1 MSRQRLPLNPAGER
15 LEALLHQRIVFLDG
29 AMGTMIQ
36 QLKLQEADYRGARF
50 ADHASQLKGNND
62 LLVIT
67 KPAVIRDIHRAY
79 LDAGADILETNTF
92 NGTSIALADYEMGH
106 LVRELNT
113 AAVKVARE
121 AADAFKA
128 ANPGKDAFVAGAIG
142 PTNKTLS
149 MSRDVN
155 DPAKRD
161 VTFVQVRDAYREQVE
176 ALIDAGADLLLC
188 ETVFDTLVLKAA
200 LFAIDE
206 AFAARGF
213 RLPLM
218 ISGTITDASGR
229 TLTGQTTEAFWNS
242 VRHAQ
247 PISVGMN
254 CALGGEQMRP
264 HIAELA
270 KKADTFVS
278 CYPNAGLPNPLSPT
292 GFPEGPEDTAAILET
307 FARDGLVNI
316 LGGCCG
322 TTPGHIAAI
331 RRRTEQYP
339 PRRPVA
345 ATAALQLAGLEALN
359 IVGGPGTF
367 VNVGE
372 RTNVAG
378 SKIFKGHIEKGD
390 YRSALRVAKQQ
401 IEAGATVIDINFDA
415 GLLDGAA
422 AMTKFLN
429 LAATEP
435 DITKVPFMIDSSN
448 FDIIEA
454 GLRCVQGKAIVNS
467 ISLKEGPAEFVRRAR
482 LCRRYGAA
490 MIVMAFDEVGQAA
503 SLADKIRICERA
515 YGILTQEA
523 GVDPQD
529 IIFDANILTVG
540 TGMKE
545 HNRYALDFIE
555 AVTEIKRRCPG
566 ARTSGGLSN
575 VSFAFAGNNP
585 VREAIH
591 AVFLYHAV
599 KAGLDMAIVNAGMLE
614 VYSEIDPELR
624 ELVEDLVLC
633 RRDDATDRLMEAAP
647 RFAATKTEAADVSK
661 KHEWRALGV
670 EKRLEHALVKGIDD
684 HAVADTEEARLKL
697 GRPLLV
703 IEGPL
708 MDGMRVV
715 GQLFGEGKMFL
726 PQVVRSARVM
736 KTAVAHLEPFMAA
749 EKVGGSTQGSFLIA
763 TVKGDVHDIGKNIV
777 GVVLA
782 CNNYAV
788 TDLGVMTPT
797 EKIVAE
803 AQRLKPDFIGLSGL
817 ITPSLDEM
825 ITVAQELKRADI
837 RTPLLIGGA
846 TTSKEHTAIKLAQH
860 YDGPMVHVGD
870 ASLVT
875 AVCSDLLNP
884 AKRDGFI
891 GDLRTEQAEL
901 REAYEKQQPAVVIP
915 LAEARKRPLA
925 TTAPVQPG
933 PRRPGVSLF
942 ERIDPAAVAEII
954 DWTPFFITW
963 SLKGAFPQI
972 LKSPKY
978 GEEARKLFD
987 AARVELDDLIRGH
1000 RVHLRGV
1007 AGLWSARRVGDD
1019 VEIYG
1024 DEAQAKQ
1031 VGRFHF
1037 LRDQRQRPRV
1047 DTCRSLADL
1056 VSAGPG
1062 DHLGGFAVTAGQEI
1076 DDYATSFKERDPLR
1090 HILIQALADRLAE
1103 GCAEWLHRE
1112 VRTTLWGYA
1121 PNEALNVEEL
1131 VDEKYAGRRPAAGYP
1146 ACPEHTEKAEL
1157 WRLLDADRLGCTLTE
1172 SFAMNPAASV
1182 SGLYFGNPQS
1192 IYFDVDN
1199 VGRDQVEDY
1208 AARKGWTVAQAEK
1221 WLRPVLGYKT

>member
-15 LEALLHQRIVFLDG
+15 LEALLRQRIVYLDG

-36 QLKLQEADYRGARF
+36 QLKLQEEDYRGDRF
-50 ADHASQLKGNND
+50 KDHPGQLKGNND

-67 KPAVIRDIHRAY
+67 KPSVVRDIHRAY

-92 NGTSIALADYEMGH
+92 NGTSIAMEDYAMTH

-113 AAVKVARE
+113 EAVKVARE
-121 AADAFKA
+121 AVDAFKA

-155 DPAKRD
+155 DSSKRD
-161 VTFVQVRDAYREQVE
+161 VTFIQVRDAYREQVD
-176 ALIDAGADLLLC
+176 ALIDAGADLILC

-200 LFAIDE
+200 VFAIDE
-206 AFAARGF
+206 AFEARGF

-218 ISGTITDASGR
+218 ISGTITDQSGR

-247 PISVGMN
+247 PISIGMN

-270 KKADTFVS
+270 KKADIYVS

-331 RRRTEQYP
+331 RRRTEKYP
-339 PRRPVA
+339 TRVPGEVRP
-345 ATAALQLAGLEALN
+345 ALKLSGLEALN
-359 IVGGPGTF
+359 IIGGPGTF

-378 SKIFKGHIEKGD
+378 SKIFKGHVEKND
-390 YRSALRVAKQQ
+390 YRAALGVAKQQ

-415 GLLDGAA
+415 GLLDGVA
-422 AMTKFLN
+422 AMTKYLN
-429 LAATEP
+429 MAATEP

-448 FDIIEA
+448 FDIVEA

-467 ISLKEGPAEFVRRAR
+467 ISLKEGHAEFVRRAR

-490 MIVMAFDEVGQAA
+490 MIVMAFDEKGQAA
-503 SLADKIRICERA
+503 TFQDKVRICVRA
-515 YGILTQEA
+515 YGILTEEA

-540 TGMKE
+540 TGMAE

-555 AVTEIKRRCPG
+555 AVTEIKRLCPG

-575 VSFAFAGNNP
+575 VSFSFQGNNK

-591 AVFLYHAV
+591 SVFLYHAI

-614 VYSEIDPELR
+614 VYTEIDPELR

-633 RRDDATDRLMEAAP
+633 RRPDATERL
-647 RFAATKTEAADVSK
+647 TEAAARFAGAKTEVDNSK
-661 KHEWRALGV
+661 KNEWRKLDVDA
-670 EKRLEHALVKGIDD
+670 RLSHALVKGIDD
-684 HAVADTEEARLKL
+684 HVVADTEEARVKL

-708 MDGMRVV
+708 MEGMRVV
-715 GQLFGEGKMFL
+715 GKLFGEGKMFL
-726 PQVVRSARVM
+726 PQVVKSAKVM

-749 EKVGGSTQGSFLIA
+749 EKVGGSSQGSFLIA
-763 TVKGDVHDIGKNIV
+763 TVRGDVHDIGKNIV

-788 TDLGVMTPT
+788 TDLGVMTQT
-797 EKIVAE
+797 ERIVSE
-803 AQRLKPDFIGLSGL
+803 ALRLKPDFIGLSGL

-825 ITVAQELKRADI
+825 VNVARELKRAGI
-837 RTPLLIGGA
+837 STPLLIGGA
-846 TTSKEHTAIKLAQH
+846 TTSKEHTAIKLAEH

-875 AVCSDLLNP
+875 TVCSDLLNA
-884 AKRDGFI
+884 AKREGFVS
-891 GDLRTEQAEL
+891 DLRTEQAEM
-901 REAYEKQQPAVVIP
+901 REAYEKQQPAEVIP
-915 LAEARKRPLA
+915 LAEARKRPLI
-925 TTAPVQPG
+925 TTAPVQPA
-933 PRRPGVSLF
+933 PRKPGVTLF

-954 DWTPFFITW
+954 DWTPFFVTW
-963 SLKGAFPQI
+963 SLKGSFPQI
-972 LKSPKY
+972 FKSGKY
-978 GEEARKLFD
+978 GSEARKTFD
-987 AARVELDDLIRGH
+987 AGRAELDNIIRSN

-1007 AGLWSARRVGDD
+1007 AGLWAARRVGDD
-1019 VEIYG
+1019 VEVFG
-1024 DEAQAKQ
+1024 DEAQTKKI
-1031 VGRFHF
+1031 GRFHF
-1037 LRDQRQRPRV
+1037 LRDQRQRPKV
-1047 DTCRSLADL
+1047 ATCRSLADL
-1056 VSAGPG
+1056 VSAEKG
-1062 DHLGGFAVTAGQEI
+1062 DHIGAFAVTAGQEVE
-1076 DDYATSFKERDPLR
+1076 DYAASFKQTDPFR
-1090 HILIQALADRLAE
+1090 QIMIQALADRLAE

-1112 VRTTLWGYA
+1112 VRKELWGYA
-1121 PNEALNVEEL
+1121 PDEALTVEEL

-1146 ACPEHTEKAEL
+1146 ACPEHTEKEEL
-1157 WRLLDADRLGCTLTE
+1157 WRLLNANRLGCTLTE
-1172 SFAMNPAASV
+1172 TFAMNPAASV

-1208 AARKGWTVAQAEK
+1208 AARKGWTIEQTER

>member
-15 LEALLHQRIVFLDG
+15 LEALLRQRIVYLDG

-36 QLKLQEADYRGARF
+36 QLKLQEADYRGDRF
-50 ADHASQLKGNND
+50 KDHPGQLKGNND

-67 KPAVIRDIHRAY
+67 KPSVVRDIHRAY

-92 NGTSIALADYEMGH
+92 NGTSIAMEDYAMTH

-121 AADAFKA
+121 AVDAFKA

-155 DPAKRD
+155 DSSKRD
-161 VTFVQVRDAYREQVE
+161 VTFAQVRDAYREQVD
-176 ALIDAGADLLLC
+176 ALIDAGADLILC

-200 LFAIDE
+200 VFAIDE
-206 AFAARGF
+206 AFEARGF

-218 ISGTITDASGR
+218 ISGTITDQSGR

-247 PISVGMN
+247 PISIGMN

-270 KKADTFVS
+270 KKADIYVS

-331 RRRTEQYP
+331 RRRTEKYP
-339 PRRPVA
+339 ARVPGEVRP
-345 ATAALQLAGLEALN
+345 ALKLAGLEALN
-359 IVGGPGTF
+359 IIGGPGTF

-378 SKIFKGHIEKGD
+378 SKIFKGHIEKND
-390 YRSALRVAKQQ
+390 YRAALGVAKQQ

-415 GLLDGAA
+415 GLLDGVA
-422 AMTKFLN
+422 AMTKYLN
-429 LAATEP
+429 MAATEP

-448 FDIIEA
+448 FDIVEA

-467 ISLKEGPAEFVRRAR
+467 ISLKEGHAEFVRRAR

-490 MIVMAFDEVGQAA
+490 MIVMAFDEKGQAA
-503 SLADKIRICERA
+503 TLADKVRICVRA
-515 YGILTQEA
+515 YGILTEEA

-540 TGMKE
+540 TGMAE

-555 AVTEIKRRCPG
+555 AVTEIKRLCPG

-575 VSFAFAGNNP
+575 VSFSFQGNNK

-591 AVFLYHAV
+591 SVFLYHAI

-614 VYSEIDPELR
+614 VYTEIDPELR

-633 RRDDATDRLMEAAP
+633 RRPDATERL
-647 RFAATKTEAADVSK
+647 TEAAARFAGAKTEVDNSK
-661 KHEWRALGV
+661 KNEWRKLDVDA
-670 EKRLEHALVKGIDD
+670 RLSHALVKGIDD
-684 HAVADTEEARLKL
+684 HVVVDTEEARVKL

-708 MDGMRVV
+708 MEGMRVV
-715 GQLFGEGKMFL
+715 GKLFGEGKMFL
-726 PQVVRSARVM
+726 PQVVKSAKVM

-749 EKVGGSTQGSFLIA
+749 EKVGGSTQGAFLIA
-763 TVKGDVHDIGKNIV
+763 TVRGDVHDIGKNIV

-797 EKIVAE
+797 ERIVSE
-803 AQRLKPDFIGLSGL
+803 ALRLKPDFIGLSGL

-825 ITVAQELKRADI
+825 VNVARELKRAGI
-837 RTPLLIGGA
+837 STPLLIGGA
-846 TTSKEHTAIKLAQH
+846 TTSKEHTAIKLAEH

-875 AVCSDLLNP
+875 TVCSDLLNA
-884 AKRDGFI
+884 AKREGFVS
-891 GDLRTEQAEL
+891 DLRTEQAEM
-901 REAYEKQQPAVVIP
+901 RDAYEKQQPAEVIP
-915 LAEARKRPLA
+915 LAEARKRPLI
-925 TTAPVQPG
+925 TTAPVQPA
-933 PRRPGVSLF
+933 PRKPGVTLF

-954 DWTPFFITW
+954 DWTPFFVTW

-972 LKSPKY
+972 LKSGKY
-978 GEEARKLFD
+978 GSEARKTFD
-987 AARVELDDLIRGH
+987 AGRAELDDIIRGN

-1007 AGLWSARRVGDD
+1007 AGLWAARRVGDD
-1019 VEIYG
+1019 VEVFG
-1024 DEAQAKQ
+1024 DEAQTKQ
-1031 VGRFHF
+1031 IGRFHF
-1037 LRDQRQRPRV
+1037 LRDQRQRPKV
-1047 DTCRSLADL
+1047 ATCRSLADL
-1056 VSAGPG
+1056 VSTGKG
-1062 DHLGGFAVTAGQEI
+1062 DHIGAFAVTAGQEVE
-1076 DDYATSFKERDPLR
+1076 DYAASFKQKDPYR
-1090 HILIQALADRLAE
+1090 QIMIQALADRLAE

-1112 VRTTLWGYA
+1112 VRKELWGYA
-1121 PNEALNVEEL
+1121 PDEALTVEEL

-1146 ACPEHTEKAEL
+1146 ACPEHTEKEEL
-1157 WRLLDADRLGCTLTE
+1157 WRLLNANRLGCTLTE
-1172 SFAMNPAASV
+1172 TFAMNPAASV

-1208 AARKGWTVAQAEK
+1208 AARKGWTIEQAER

>member
-15 LEALLHQRIVFLDG
+15 LEALLRQRIVYLDG

-36 QLKLQEADYRGARF
+36 QCKLQEQDYRGTRF
-50 ADHASQLKGNND
+50 ADHPGELKGNND

-67 KPAVIRDIHRAY
+67 KPEVVRNIHRAY

-92 NGTSIALADYEMGH
+92 NGTSIAMEDYKMGH

-121 AADAFKA
+121 AVDAFKA

-155 DPAKRD
+155 DSAKRD
-161 VTFVQVRDAYREQVE
+161 VTYTQVRDAYREQVD
-176 ALIDAGADLLLC
+176 ALIDAGADLILC

-206 AFAARGF
+206 AFEARGF

-247 PISVGMN
+247 PMSIGMN

-270 KKADTFVS
+270 KKADIFVS

-316 LGGCCG
+316 VGGCCG

-331 RRRTEQYP
+331 RRRTEKYP
-339 PRRPVA
+339 PRSAV
-345 ATAALQLAGLEALN
+345 ATAPALQLSGLEPLN

-378 SKIFKGHIEKGD
+378 SKIFKKMIESGD

-401 IEAGATVIDINFDA
+401 IEAGASIIDINFDA

-429 LAATEP
+429 MAATEP
-435 DITKVPFMIDSSN
+435 DIARVPFMIDSSN

-467 ISLKEGPAEFVRRAR
+467 ISLKEGEAEFIRRAR

-490 MIVMAFDEVGQAA
+490 MIIMAFDEKGQAA
-503 SLADKIRICERA
+503 TLIDKVRICVRA
-515 YGILTQEA
+515 FGILTQQA

-555 AVTEIKRRCPG
+555 AVTEIKRLCPG

-591 AVFLYHAV
+591 SVFLYHAI

-614 VYSEIDPELR
+614 VYTEINPELR
-624 ELVEDLVLC
+624 DLVEDLVLC
-633 RRDDATDRLMEAAP
+633 RREDATDRLMEAAP
-647 RFAATKTEAADVSK
+647 RFAGTKTEVDTSK
-661 KHEWRALGV
+661 KNEWRSLPVAG
-670 EKRLEHALVKGIDD
+670 RLAHALVRGIDD
-684 HAVADTEEARLKL
+684 FVVADTEEARVAL

-726 PQVVRSARVM
+726 PQVVKSAKVM

-749 EKVGGSTQGSFLIA
+749 EKVGGSTQGNFLIA
-763 TVKGDVHDIGKNIV
+763 TVRGDVHDIGKNIV
-777 GVVLA
+777 GVVLS

-797 EKIVAE
+797 QKIVSE

-817 ITPSLDEM
+817 ITPSLEEM
-825 ITVAQELKRADI
+825 VTVAKELKRVGI
-837 RTPLLIGGA
+837 NTPLLIGGA
-846 TTSKEHTAIKLAQH
+846 TTSKEHTAIKIAEH

-875 AVCSDLLNP
+875 TVCSDLLNP
-884 AKRDGFI
+884 AKRDSFI
-891 GDLRTEQAEL
+891 AEL
-901 REAYEKQQPAVVIP
+901 RTSQAEMRVAYDKQQPAVVIP
-915 LAEARKRPLA
+915 LAEARTRPLVTA
-925 TTAPVQPG
+925 APVQPA
-933 PRRPGVSLF
+933 PRQPGVTVF
-942 ERIDPAAVAEII
+942 DNIDPAAVAELI
-954 DWTPFFITW
+954 DWTPFFVTW

-972 LKSPKY
+972 FKSAKY
-978 GEEARKLFD
+978 GHEARKLFD
-987 AARVELDDLIRGH
+987 AARVELDGLIREK
-1000 RVHLRGV
+1000 RFRLRGV
-1007 AGLWSARRVGDD
+1007 AGVWAARRVGDD
-1019 VEIYG
+1019 VEVFG
-1024 DEAQAKQ
+1024 DAAQTKKL
-1031 VGRFHF
+1031 GRFHF
-1037 LRDQRQRPRV
+1037 LRDQRQRPKV

-1056 VSAGPG
+1056 VSGDQG
-1062 DHLGGFAVTAGQEI
+1062 DHLGAFAVTAGQEI
-1076 DDYATSFKERDPLR
+1076 EDYAASFKHTDPFR
-1090 HILIQALADRLAE
+1090 QILIQALADRLAE

-1112 VRTTLWGYA
+1112 VRMKLWGYA
-1121 PNEALNVEEL
+1121 PSEALTVEEL

-1146 ACPEHTEKAEL
+1146 ACPEHTEKAEI

-1182 SGLYFGNPQS
+1182 SGLYFGNPKS
-1192 IYFDVDN
+1192 IYFDVDHL
-1199 VGRDQVEDY
+1199 GRDQVEDY
-1208 AARKGWTVAQAEK
+1208 AKRKGWSIEQAEK

>member
-1 MSRQRLPLNPAGER
+1 MLR
-15 LEALLHQRIVFLDG
+15 QRIVYLDG

-36 QLKLQEADYRGARF
+36 QLKLQEADYRGTRF
-50 ADHASQLKGNND
+50 AAHACSLKGNND
-62 LLVIT
+62 LLVLT
-67 KPAVIRDIHRAY
+67 KPTAVRDIHRAY

-92 NGTSIALADYEMGH
+92 NGTSIAMEDYQMAD
-106 LVRELNT
+106 LVLELNT

-121 AADAFKA
+121 AVDAFKA
-128 ANPGKDAFVAGAIG
+128 AHPGKDAFVAGAIG

-155 DPAKRD
+155 DSAKRD
-161 VTFVQVRDAYREQVE
+161 VTFAQVRDSYREQVD

-206 AFAARGF
+206 AFEARGF
-213 RLPLM
+213 RLPVM

-229 TLTGQTTEAFWNS
+229 TLTGQTTESFLNS

-247 PISVGMN
+247 PISIGMN

-270 KKADTFVS
+270 KKAEVFVS

-331 RRRTEQYP
+331 RRRTEKYP
-339 PRRPVA
+339 PRALPVIA
-345 ATAALQLAGLEALN
+345 PALKLAGLESFN
-359 IVGGPGTF
+359 VVGGPGTF

-378 SKIFKGHIEKGD
+378 SKIFKGHIEKDD
-390 YRSALRVAKQQ
+390 YRAALKVAKQQ
-401 IEAGATVIDINFDA
+401 IEAGAAVIDINFDA
-415 GLLDGAA
+415 GMLDGVA

-429 LAATEP
+429 MAATEP
-435 DITKVPFMIDSSN
+435 DITRVPFMIDSSKWE
-448 FDIIEA
+448 IIEA

-467 ISLKEGPAEFVRRAR
+467 ISLKDGEALFIQRAR

-503 SLADKIRICERA
+503 SLADKIRICER
-515 YGILTQEA
+515 GFKILTEQV

-591 AVFLYHAV
+591 SVFLYHAI

-614 VYSEIDPELR
+614 VYTEIDPELR
-624 ELVEDLVLC
+624 DLVEDLVLC
-633 RRDDATDRLMEAAP
+633 RREDATERLMEAAP
-647 RFAATKTEAADVSK
+647 RFATNKVENTDASK
-661 KHEWRALGV
+661 KNEWRKLSIEG
-670 EKRLEHALVKGIDD
+670 RLSHALVKGIDD
-684 HAVADTEEARLKL
+684 HVVADTEEARLQL

-715 GQLFGEGKMFL
+715 GKLFGEGKMFL
-726 PQVVRSARVM
+726 PQVVKSAKVM

-749 EKVGGSTQGSFLIA
+749 EKVGGSAQGNFLIA

-797 EKIVAE
+797 EKIVNE
-803 AQRLKPDFIGLSGL
+803 ALRLKPDFIGLSGL

-825 ITVAQELKRADI
+825 VTVAQELKRAGI
-837 RTPLLIGGA
+837 TTPLLIGGA
-846 TTSKEHTAIKLAQH
+846 TTSKEHTAIKLAEH
-860 YDGPMVHVGD
+860 YDGPMIHVGD

-875 AVCSDLLNP
+875 TVCSDLLNQT
-884 AKRDGFI
+884 KRVGFVA
-891 GDLRTEQAEL
+891 DLKAEQLELRT
-901 REAYEKQQPAVVIP
+901 AYELQQPAVVIP
-915 LAEARKRPLA
+915 LAEARKRPLI
-925 TTAPVQPG
+925 TTAPVQPA
-933 PRRPGVSLF
+933 PRQPGVTLF
-942 ERIDPAAVAEII
+942 ERIDPAAIAEII

-963 SLKGAFPQI
+963 SLKGAFPNI
-972 LKSPKY
+972 FKSAKY
-978 GEEARKLFD
+978 GSEARKLFD
-987 AARVELDDLIRGH
+987 DARVELDALIQGDRC
-1000 RVHLRGV
+1000 HLRGV
-1007 AGLWSARRVGDD
+1007 VGLWSARRVGDD
-1019 VEIYG
+1019 VEVFA
-1024 DEAQAKQ
+1024 DEAQAQKL
-1031 VGRFHF
+1031 GRFHF

-1056 VSAGPG
+1056 VSADKG
-1062 DHLGGFAVTAGQEI
+1062 DHLGAFAVTAGQEI
-1076 DDYATSFKERDPLR
+1076 EDYAASFKQTDPFR
-1090 HILIQALADRLAE
+1090 QILIQALADRLAE

-1121 PNEALNVEEL
+1121 PGEALSVEQL
-1131 VDEKYAGRRPAAGYP
+1131 VDETYAGRRPAAGYP
-1146 ACPEHTEKAEL
+1146 ACPEHSEKAEM
-1157 WRLLDADRLGCTLTE
+1157 WRLLNADRLGCTLTE
-1172 SFAMNPAASV
+1172 SYAMNPAASV

-1192 IYFDVDN
+1192 IYFDVDHL
-1199 VGRDQVEDY
+1199 GRDQVEDY

>member
-15 LEALLHQRIVFLDG
+15 LEALLRQRIVYLDG

-36 QLKLQEADYRGARF
+36 QLRLQEADYRGERF
-50 ADHASQLKGNND
+50 KDHPGQLKGNND

-67 KPAVIRDIHRAY
+67 KPSVVRDIHRAY

-106 LVRELNT
+106 LVRELNIE
-113 AAVKVARE
+113 AVKVARE
-121 AADAFKA
+121 AVDAFKA

-155 DPAKRD
+155 DSAKRD
-161 VTFVQVRDAYREQVE
+161 VTFVQVRDAYREQVD
-176 ALIDAGADLLLC
+176 ALLDAGADLLLC

-206 AFAARGF
+206 AFEARGF

-218 ISGTITDASGR
+218 ISGTITDQSGR
-229 TLTGQTTEAFWNS
+229 TLTGQTTQAFWNS

-247 PISVGMN
+247 PLSIGMN

-270 KKADTFVS
+270 KKADIYVS

-339 PRRPVA
+339 PRVPGAVPP
-345 ATAALQLAGLEALN
+345 ALKLSGLEALD

-378 SKIFKGHIEKGD
+378 SKIFKGHVEKGD
-390 YRSALRVAKQQ
+390 YRAALGVAKQQ

-415 GLLDGAA
+415 GLLDGVA
-422 AMTKFLN
+422 AMTRFLN
-429 LAATEP
+429 MAATEP
-435 DITKVPFMIDSSN
+435 DIARVPFMIDSSN

-467 ISLKEGPAEFVRRAR
+467 ISLKEGPEEFVRRAR

-490 MIVMAFDEVGQAA
+490 MIVMAFDEKGQAA
-503 SLADKIRICERA
+503 TYEDKVRICVRG

-529 IIFDANILTVG
+529 IIFDPNILTVG

-545 HNRYALDFIE
+545 HDRYALDYIE
-555 AVTEIKRRCPG
+555 AVAEIKRRCPG

-575 VSFAFAGNNP
+575 VSFAFAGNNK

-591 AVFLYHAV
+591 SVFLYHAI

-614 VYSEIDPELR
+614 VYTEIDPELR

-633 RRDDATDRLMEAAP
+633 RREDATERLTEAAP
-647 RFAATKTEAADVSK
+647 RFAGAKTEVDNSK
-661 KHEWRALGV
+661 KNEWRNLDVDA
-670 EKRLEHALVKGIDD
+670 RLSHALVKGLDE
-684 HAVADTEEARLKL
+684 HVVADTEEARVKL

-726 PQVVRSARVM
+726 PQVVKSAKVM

-763 TVKGDVHDIGKNIV
+763 TVRGDVHDIGKNIV

-797 EKIVAE
+797 EKIVSE
-803 AQRLKPDFIGLSGL
+803 ALRLKPDFIGLSGL

-825 ITVAQELKRADI
+825 VNVARELRRAGI
-837 RTPLLIGGA
+837 STPLLIGGA
-846 TTSKEHTAIKLAQH
+846 TTSREHTAIKLAEH

-875 AVCSDLLNP
+875 TVCSDLLNP
-884 AKRDGFI
+884 AKREGFVA
-891 GDLRTEQAEL
+891 DLRTEQAEM
-901 REAYEKQQPAVVIP
+901 REAYDQQQPAVVIP
-915 LAEARKRPLA
+915 LAEARRRPLI
-925 TTAPVQPG
+925 TTAPVQPA
-933 PRRPGVSLF
+933 PRRPGVTLF

-954 DWTPFFITW
+954 DWTPFFVTW
-963 SLKGAFPQI
+963 SLKGSFPRI
-972 LKSPKY
+972 FKSPKY
-978 GEEARKLFD
+978 GAESRKLFD
-987 AARVELDDLIRGH
+987 EARIALDDIIRND
-1000 RVHLRGV
+1000 RARLRGV
-1007 AGLWSARRVGDD
+1007 AGLWAARRVGDD
-1019 VEIYG
+1019 VEVYG
-1024 DEAQAKQ
+1024 DEAQSRKI
-1031 VGRFHF
+1031 GRFHF
-1037 LRDQRQRPRV
+1037 LRDQRQRPKV

-1056 VSAGPG
+1056 VSAEKG
-1062 DHLGGFAVTAGQEI
+1062 DHLGAFAVTAGQEI
-1076 DDYATSFKERDPLR
+1076 EDYAASFKAKDPFR
-1090 HILIQALADRLAE
+1090 QILVQALADRLAE

-1112 VRTTLWGYA
+1112 VRKELWGYA
-1121 PNEALNVEEL
+1121 PDEALTVEEL

-1146 ACPEHTEKAEL
+1146 ACPEHTEKEEL

-1208 AARKGWTVAQAEK
+1208 AKRKGWTVEQAEK

>member
-1 MSRQRLPLNPAGER
+1 MSSQRLPLNPAGER
-15 LEALLHQRIVFLDG
+15 LEALLRQRIVYLDG

-36 QLKLQEADYRGARF
+36 QLKLQEADYRGERF
-50 ADHASQLKGNND
+50 KDHPGQLKGNND

-67 KPAVIRDIHRAY
+67 KPSVVRDIHRAY

-92 NGTSIALADYEMGH
+92 NGTSIAMEDYAMTH
-106 LVRELNT
+106 LVRELNV

-121 AADAFKA
+121 AVDAFKA

-155 DPAKRD
+155 DSAKRD
-161 VTFVQVRDAYREQVE
+161 VTFVQVRDAYREQVD
-176 ALIDAGADLLLC
+176 ALLDAGADLLLC

-206 AFAARGF
+206 AFAARGA
-213 RLPLM
+213 RVPLM
-218 ISGTITDASGR
+218 ISGTITDQSGR

-247 PISVGMN
+247 PVSIGMN

-270 KKADTFVS
+270 KKADIYVS

-331 RRRTEQYP
+331 RRRTEKHP
-339 PRRPVA
+339 PRVPGEVRP
-345 ATAALQLAGLEALN
+345 ALQLAGLEALN
-359 IVGGPGTF
+359 IVGGPGAF

-378 SKIFKGHIEKGD
+378 SRIFKGHIEKGD
-390 YRSALRVAKQQ
+390 YRAALSVAKQQ

-415 GLLDGAA
+415 GLLDGVA
-422 AMTKFLN
+422 AMTRFLN
-429 LAATEP
+429 MAATEP
-435 DITKVPFMIDSSN
+435 DIARVPFMIDSSN

-454 GLRCVQGKAIVNS
+454 GLHCVQGKAIVNS
-467 ISLKEGPAEFVRRAR
+467 ISLKEGHAEFVRRAR

-490 MIVMAFDEVGQAA
+490 MIVMAFDEKGQAA
-503 SLADKIRICERA
+503 TYEDKVRICVRG

-529 IIFDANILTVG
+529 IIFDPNILTVG

-545 HNRYALDFIE
+545 HNRYALDYIE
-555 AVTEIKRRCPG
+555 AVAEIKRRCPG

-575 VSFAFAGNNP
+575 VSFAFAGNNK

-591 AVFLYHAV
+591 SVFLYHAI

-614 VYSEIDPELR
+614 VYTEIDPELR

-633 RRDDATDRLMEAAP
+633 RREDATERLLDAAP
-647 RFAATKTEAADVSK
+647 RFAGAKTEVDHSK
-661 KHEWRALGV
+661 KNEWRKLDVDA
-670 EKRLEHALVKGIDD
+670 RLSHALVKGLDE
-684 HAVADTEEARLKL
+684 HVVADTEEARVKL

-726 PQVVRSARVM
+726 PQVVKSAKVM

-763 TVKGDVHDIGKNIV
+763 TVRGDVHDIGKNIV

-788 TDLGVMTPT
+788 ADLGVMTPT
-797 EKIVAE
+797 EKIVSE

-825 ITVAQELKRADI
+825 VNVARELKRAGI
-837 RTPLLIGGA
+837 STPLLIGGA
-846 TTSKEHTAIKLAQH
+846 TTSKEHTAIKLAEH

-875 AVCSDLLNP
+875 TVCSDLLNP
-884 AKRDGFI
+884 AKREGFVS
-891 GDLRTEQAEL
+891 DLRTEQAEM
-901 REAYEKQQPAVVIP
+901 REAYDKQQPAVVIP
-915 LAEARKRPLA
+915 LAEARKRPLI
-925 TTAPVQPG
+925 TTAPVQPA
-933 PRRPGVSLF
+933 PRKPGVTLF

-954 DWTPFFITW
+954 DWTPFFVTW
-963 SLKGAFPQI
+963 SLKGSFPNI
-972 LKSPKY
+972 FKSPKY
-978 GEEARKLFD
+978 GAQARETFD
-987 AARVELDDLIRGH
+987 AGRVVLDEIIRGD

-1007 AGLWSARRVGDD
+1007 AGLWAARRVGDD
-1019 VEIYG
+1019 VDVFA
-1024 DEAQAKQ
+1024 DEAQAEKI
-1031 VGRFHF
+1031 GRFHF

-1047 DTCRSLADL
+1047 DNCRSLADL
-1056 VSAGPG
+1056 VSTEKG
-1062 DHLGGFAVTAGQEI
+1062 DHLGAFAVTAGQEVE
-1076 DDYATSFKERDPLR
+1076 DYAASFKQTDPFR
-1090 HILIQALADRLAE
+1090 QIMIQALADRLAE

-1112 VRTTLWGYA
+1112 VRKELWGYA
-1121 PNEALNVEEL
+1121 PDEALTVEEL

-1157 WRLLDADRLGCTLTE
+1157 WRLLDANRLGCTLTE

-1208 AARKGWTVAQAEK
+1208 AQRKGWTVEQAER

>member
-1 MSRQRLPLNPAGER
+1 LNPAGER
-15 LEALLHQRIVFLDG
+15 LEALLRQRIVYLDG

-36 QLKLQEADYRGARF
+36 QLKLQEADYRGDRF
-50 ADHASQLKGNND
+50 KGHPGQLKGNND

-67 KPAVIRDIHRAY
+67 KPSVVRDIHRAY

-92 NGTSIALADYEMGH
+92 NGTSIAMEDYAMTH

-121 AADAFKA
+121 AVDAFKA

-155 DPAKRD
+155 DSAKRD
-161 VTFVQVRDAYREQVE
+161 VTFAQVRDAYREQVD
-176 ALIDAGADLLLC
+176 ALIDAGADLILC

-200 LFAIDE
+200 VFAIDE
-206 AFAARGF
+206 AFEARGF

-218 ISGTITDASGR
+218 ISGTITDQSGR

-247 PISVGMN
+247 PISIGMN

-270 KKADTFVS
+270 KKADIYVS

-331 RRRTEQYP
+331 RRRTEKYP
-339 PRRPVA
+339 ARVPGEVRP
-345 ATAALQLAGLEALN
+345 ALKLAGLEALN
-359 IVGGPGTF
+359 IIGGPGTF

-378 SKIFKGHIEKGD
+378 SKIFKGHIEKND
-390 YRSALRVAKQQ
+390 YRAALGVAKQQ

-415 GLLDGAA
+415 GLLDGVA
-422 AMTKFLN
+422 AMTKYLN
-429 LAATEP
+429 MAATEP

-448 FDIIEA
+448 FDIVEA

-467 ISLKEGPAEFVRRAR
+467 ISLKEGHAEFVRRAR

-490 MIVMAFDEVGQAA
+490 MIVMAFDEKGQAA
-503 SLADKIRICERA
+503 TLADKVRICVRA
-515 YGILTQEA
+515 YGILTEEA

-540 TGMKE
+540 TGMAE

-555 AVTEIKRRCPG
+555 AVTEIKRLCPG

-575 VSFAFAGNNP
+575 VSFSFQGNNK

-591 AVFLYHAV
+591 SVFLYHAI

-614 VYSEIDPELR
+614 VYTEIDPELR

-633 RRDDATDRLMEAAP
+633 RRPDATERLTEAAA
-647 RFAATKTEAADVSK
+647 RFAGTKTEVDNSK
-661 KHEWRALGV
+661 KNEWRKLDVDA
-670 EKRLEHALVKGIDD
+670 RLSHALVKGMDD
-684 HAVADTEEARLKL
+684 HVVADTEEARVKL

-708 MDGMRVV
+708 MEGMRVV
-715 GQLFGEGKMFL
+715 GKLFGEGKMFL
-726 PQVVRSARVM
+726 PQVVKSAKVM

-749 EKVGGSTQGSFLIA
+749 EKVGGSTQGAFLIA
-763 TVKGDVHDIGKNIV
+763 TVRGDVHDIGKNIV

-797 EKIVAE
+797 ERIVSE
-803 AQRLKPDFIGLSGL
+803 ALRLKPDFIGLSGL

-825 ITVAQELKRADI
+825 VNVARELKRAGI
-837 RTPLLIGGA
+837 STPLLIGGA
-846 TTSKEHTAIKLAQH
+846 TTSKEHTAIKLAEH

-875 AVCSDLLNP
+875 TVCSDLLNA
-884 AKRDGFI
+884 AKREGFVS
-891 GDLRTEQAEL
+891 DLRTEQAEM
-901 REAYEKQQPAVVIP
+901 RDAYEKQQPAEVIP
-915 LAEARKRPLA
+915 LAEARKRPLI
-925 TTAPVQPG
+925 TTAPVQPA
-933 PRRPGVSLF
+933 PRKPGVTLF

-954 DWTPFFITW
+954 DWTPFFVTW
-963 SLKGAFPQI
+963 SLKGSFPNI
-972 LKSPKY
+972 FKSGKY
-978 GEEARKLFD
+978 GSEARKTFD
-987 AARVELDDLIRGH
+987 AGRAELDDIIRH
-1000 RVHLRGV
+1000 NRVHLRGV
-1007 AGLWSARRVGDD
+1007 AGLWAARRVGDD
-1019 VEIYG
+1019 VEVFG
-1024 DEAQAKQ
+1024 DEAQTKQ
-1031 VGRFHF
+1031 IGRFHF
-1037 LRDQRQRPRV
+1037 LRDQRQRPKV
-1047 DTCRSLADL
+1047 ATCRSLADL
-1056 VSAGPG
+1056 VSTGKG
-1062 DHLGGFAVTAGQEI
+1062 DHIGAFAVTAGQEVE
-1076 DDYATSFKERDPLR
+1076 DYAASFKHKDPYR
-1090 HILIQALADRLAE
+1090 QIMIQALADRLAE

-1112 VRTTLWGYA
+1112 VRKELWGYA
-1121 PNEALNVEEL
+1121 PDEALTVEEL

-1146 ACPEHTEKAEL
+1146 ACPEHTEKEEL
-1157 WRLLDADRLGCTLTE
+1157 WRLLNANRLGCTLTE
-1172 SFAMNPAASV
+1172 TFAMNPAASV

-1208 AARKGWTVAQAEK
+1208 AARKGWTIEQAER

>member
-15 LEALLHQRIVFLDG
+15 LEALLRQRIVYLDG

-36 QLKLQEADYRGARF
+36 QFKLQEQDYRGTRF
-50 ADHASQLKGNND
+50 ADHPGELKGNND

-67 KPAVIRDIHRAY
+67 KPEVVRNIHRAY

-92 NGTSIALADYEMGH
+92 NGTSIAMEDYKMGH

-121 AADAFKA
+121 AVDAFKA

-155 DPAKRD
+155 DSAKRD
-161 VTFVQVRDAYREQVE
+161 VTYTQVRDAYRDQVD
-176 ALIDAGADLLLC
+176 ALIDAGADLILC

-206 AFAARGF
+206 AFEARGF

-247 PISVGMN
+247 PMSIGMN

-270 KKADTFVS
+270 KKADIFVS

-316 LGGCCG
+316 VGGCCG

-331 RRRTEQYP
+331 RRRTEKYP
-339 PRRPVA
+339 PRSAV
-345 ATAALQLAGLEALN
+345 ATAPALQLSGLEPLN

-378 SKIFKGHIEKGD
+378 SKIFKKMIESDD

-401 IEAGATVIDINFDA
+401 IEAGASIIDINFDA

-429 LAATEP
+429 MAATEP
-435 DITKVPFMIDSSN
+435 DIARVPFMIDSSN

-467 ISLKEGPAEFVRRAR
+467 ISLKEGEAEFIRRAR

-490 MIVMAFDEVGQAA
+490 MIVMAFDEKGQAA
-503 SLADKIRICERA
+503 TLIDKVRICVRA
-515 YGILTQEA
+515 FGILTQQA

-555 AVTEIKRRCPG
+555 AVTEIKRLCPG
-566 ARTSGGLSN
+566 TRTSGGLSN

-591 AVFLYHAV
+591 SVFLYHAI

-614 VYSEIDPELR
+614 VYTEINPELR
-624 ELVEDLVLC
+624 DLVEDLVLC
-633 RRDDATDRLMEAAP
+633 RREDATDRLMEAAP
-647 RFAATKTEAADVSK
+647 RFAGTKTEVDTSK
-661 KHEWRALGV
+661 KNEWRSLPVAG
-670 EKRLEHALVKGIDD
+670 RLAHALVRGIDD
-684 HAVADTEEARLKL
+684 FVVADTEEARVAL

-726 PQVVRSARVM
+726 PQVVKSAKVM

-749 EKVGGSTQGSFLIA
+749 EKVGGSTQGNFLIA
-763 TVKGDVHDIGKNIV
+763 TVRGDVHDIGKNIV
-777 GVVLA
+777 GVVLS

-797 EKIVAE
+797 QKIVSE

-817 ITPSLDEM
+817 ITPSLEEM
-825 ITVAQELKRADI
+825 VTVAKELKRVGI
-837 RTPLLIGGA
+837 NTPLLIGGA
-846 TTSKEHTAIKLAQH
+846 TTSKEHTAIKIAEH

-875 AVCSDLLNP
+875 TVCSDLLNP
-884 AKRDGFI
+884 AKRDSFI
-891 GDLRTEQAEL
+891 AEL
-901 REAYEKQQPAVVIP
+901 RTSQAEMRTAYDKQQPAVVIP
-915 LAEARKRPLA
+915 LAEARARPLVTA
-925 TTAPVQPG
+925 APVQPA
-933 PRRPGVSLF
+933 PRQPGVTVF
-942 ERIDPAAVAEII
+942 DNIDPAAVAELI
-954 DWTPFFITW
+954 DWTPFFVTW

-972 LKSPKY
+972 FKSAKY
-978 GEEARKLFD
+978 GHEARKLFD
-987 AARVELDDLIRGH
+987 AARVELDGLIREK
-1000 RVHLRGV
+1000 RFRLRGV
-1007 AGLWSARRVGDD
+1007 AGLWAARRVGDD
-1019 VEIYG
+1019 VEVFG
-1024 DEAQAKQ
+1024 DAAQTKKL
-1031 VGRFHF
+1031 GRFHF
-1037 LRDQRQRPRV
+1037 LRDQRQRPKV

-1056 VSAGPG
+1056 VSGDQG
-1062 DHLGGFAVTAGQEI
+1062 DHLGAFAVTAGQEI
-1076 DDYATSFKERDPLR
+1076 EDYAASFKHTDPFR
-1090 HILIQALADRLAE
+1090 QILIQALADRLAE

-1112 VRTTLWGYA
+1112 VRMKLWGYA
-1121 PNEALNVEEL
+1121 PGEALTVEEL

-1146 ACPEHTEKAEL
+1146 ACPEHTEKAEI

-1192 IYFDVDN
+1192 IYFDVDHL
-1199 VGRDQVEDY
+1199 GRDQVEDY
-1208 AARKGWTVAQAEK
+1208 AKRKGWSIEQAEK

>member
-15 LEALLHQRIVFLDG
+15 LEALLRQRIVYLDG

-36 QLKLQEADYRGARF
+36 QLKLQEADYRGDRF
-50 ADHASQLKGNND
+50 KDHPGQLKGNND

-67 KPAVIRDIHRAY
+67 KPSVVRDIHRAY

-92 NGTSIALADYEMGH
+92 NGTSIAMEDYAMTH

-113 AAVKVARE
+113 EAVKVARE
-121 AADAFKA
+121 AVDAFKA

-155 DPAKRD
+155 DSSKRD
-161 VTFVQVRDAYREQVE
+161 VTFAQVRDAYREQVD
-176 ALIDAGADLLLC
+176 ALIDAGADLILC

-200 LFAIDE
+200 VFAIDE
-206 AFAARGF
+206 AFEARGF
-213 RLPLM
+213 RLPVM
-218 ISGTITDASGR
+218 ISGTITDQSGR

-247 PISVGMN
+247 PISIGMN

-270 KKADTFVS
+270 KKADIYVS

-331 RRRTEQYP
+331 RRRTEKYP
-339 PRRPVA
+339 TRVPGEVRP
-345 ATAALQLAGLEALN
+345 ALKLAGLEALN

-378 SKIFKGHIEKGD
+378 SKIFKGHIEKND
-390 YRSALRVAKQQ
+390 YRAALGVAKQQ

-415 GLLDGAA
+415 GLLDGVA
-422 AMTKFLN
+422 AMTKYLN
-429 LAATEP
+429 MAATEP

-448 FDIIEA
+448 FDIVEA

-467 ISLKEGPAEFVRRAR
+467 ISLKEGHAEFVRRAR

-490 MIVMAFDEVGQAA
+490 MIVMAFDEKGQAA
-503 SLADKIRICERA
+503 TLADKVRICVRA
-515 YGILTQEA
+515 YGILTEEA

-540 TGMKE
+540 TGMAE

-555 AVTEIKRRCPG
+555 AVTEIKRLCPG

-575 VSFAFAGNNP
+575 VSFSFQGNNK

-591 AVFLYHAV
+591 SVFLYHAI

-614 VYSEIDPELR
+614 VYTEIDPELR

-633 RRDDATDRLMEAAP
+633 RRPDATERL
-647 RFAATKTEAADVSK
+647 TEAAARFAGAKTEVDHSK
-661 KHEWRALGV
+661 KNEWRKLDVDA
-670 EKRLEHALVKGIDD
+670 RLSHALVKGMDD
-684 HAVADTEEARLKL
+684 HVVADTEEARVKL

-708 MDGMRVV
+708 MEGMRVV
-715 GQLFGEGKMFL
+715 GKLFGEGKMFL
-726 PQVVRSARVM
+726 PQVVKSAKVM

-749 EKVGGSTQGSFLIA
+749 EKVGGSTQGAFLIA
-763 TVKGDVHDIGKNIV
+763 TVRGDVHDIGKNIV

-797 EKIVAE
+797 ERIVSE
-803 AQRLKPDFIGLSGL
+803 ALRLKPDFIGLSGL

-825 ITVAQELKRADI
+825 VNVARELKRAGI
-837 RTPLLIGGA
+837 STPLLIGGA
-846 TTSKEHTAIKLAQH
+846 TTSKEHTAIKLAEH

-875 AVCSDLLNP
+875 TVCSDLLNA
-884 AKRDGFI
+884 AKREGFVS
-891 GDLRTEQAEL
+891 DLRTEQAEM
-901 REAYEKQQPAVVIP
+901 RDSYEKQQPAEVIP
-915 LAEARKRPLA
+915 LAEARKRPLI
-925 TTAPVQPG
+925 TTAPVQPA
-933 PRRPGVSLF
+933 PRKPGVTLF

-954 DWTPFFITW
+954 DWTPFFVTW
-963 SLKGAFPQI
+963 SLKGSFPNI
-972 LKSPKY
+972 FKSGKY
-978 GEEARKLFD
+978 GSEARKTFD
-987 AARVELDDLIRGH
+987 AGRAELDDIIRH
-1000 RVHLRGV
+1000 NRVHLRGV
-1007 AGLWSARRVGDD
+1007 AGLWAARRVGDD
-1019 VEIYG
+1019 VEVFG
-1024 DEAQAKQ
+1024 DEAQTKKI
-1031 VGRFHF
+1031 GRFHF
-1037 LRDQRQRPRV
+1037 LRDQRQRPKV
-1047 DTCRSLADL
+1047 ATCRSLADL
-1056 VSAGPG
+1056 VSAEKG
-1062 DHLGGFAVTAGQEI
+1062 DHLGAFAVTAGQEVE
-1076 DDYATSFKERDPLR
+1076 DYAASFKQTDPYR
-1090 HILIQALADRLAE
+1090 QIMIQALADRLAE

-1112 VRTTLWGYA
+1112 VRKELWGYA
-1121 PNEALNVEEL
+1121 PDEALTVEEL

-1146 ACPEHTEKAEL
+1146 ACPEHTEKEEL
-1157 WRLLDADRLGCTLTE
+1157 WRLLNANRLGCTLTE
-1172 SFAMNPAASV
+1172 TFAMNPAASV

-1208 AARKGWTVAQAEK
+1208 AARKGWTIEQTER

>member
-15 LEALLHQRIVFLDG
+15 LEALLRQRIVYLDG

-36 QLKLQEADYRGARF
+36 QLKLQEEDYRGDRF
-50 ADHASQLKGNND
+50 KDHPGQLKGNND

-67 KPAVIRDIHRAY
+67 KPSVVRDIHRAY

-92 NGTSIALADYEMGH
+92 NGTSIAMEDYAMTH

-121 AADAFKA
+121 AVDAFKA

-155 DPAKRD
+155 DSAKRD
-161 VTFVQVRDAYREQVE
+161 VTFAQVRDAYREQVD
-176 ALIDAGADLLLC
+176 ALIDAGADLILC

-200 LFAIDE
+200 VFAIDE
-206 AFAARGF
+206 AFEARGF

-218 ISGTITDASGR
+218 ISGTITDQSGR

-247 PISVGMN
+247 PISIGMN

-270 KKADTFVS
+270 KKADIYVS

-331 RRRTEQYP
+331 RRRTEKYP
-339 PRRPVA
+339 ARVPGEVRP
-345 ATAALQLAGLEALN
+345 ALKLAGLEALN
-359 IVGGPGTF
+359 IIGGPGTF

-378 SKIFKGHIEKGD
+378 SKIFKGHIEKND
-390 YRSALRVAKQQ
+390 YRAALGVAKQQ

-415 GLLDGAA
+415 GLLDGVA
-422 AMTKFLN
+422 AMTKYLN
-429 LAATEP
+429 MAATEP

-448 FDIIEA
+448 FDIVEA

-467 ISLKEGPAEFVRRAR
+467 ISLKEGHAEFVRRAR

-490 MIVMAFDEVGQAA
+490 MIVMAFDEKGQAA
-503 SLADKIRICERA
+503 TLADKVRICVRA
-515 YGILTQEA
+515 YGILTEEA

-540 TGMKE
+540 TGMAE

-555 AVTEIKRRCPG
+555 AVTEIKRLCPG

-575 VSFAFAGNNP
+575 VSFSFQGNNK

-591 AVFLYHAV
+591 SVFLYHAI

-614 VYSEIDPELR
+614 VYTEIDPELR

-633 RRDDATDRLMEAAP
+633 RRPDATERL
-647 RFAATKTEAADVSK
+647 TEAAARFAGAKTEVDNSK
-661 KHEWRALGV
+661 KNEWRKLDVDA
-670 EKRLEHALVKGIDD
+670 RLSHALVKGIDD
-684 HAVADTEEARLKL
+684 HVVVDTEEARVKL

-708 MDGMRVV
+708 MEGMRVV
-715 GQLFGEGKMFL
+715 GKLFGEGKMFL
-726 PQVVRSARVM
+726 PQVVKSAKVM

-749 EKVGGSTQGSFLIA
+749 EKVGGSTQGAFLIA
-763 TVKGDVHDIGKNIV
+763 TVRGDVHDIGKNIV

-797 EKIVAE
+797 ERIVSE
-803 AQRLKPDFIGLSGL
+803 ALRLKPDFIGLSGL

-825 ITVAQELKRADI
+825 VNVARELKRAGI
-837 RTPLLIGGA
+837 STPLLIGGA
-846 TTSKEHTAIKLAQH
+846 TTSKEHTAIKLAEH

-875 AVCSDLLNP
+875 TVCSDLLNA
-884 AKRDGFI
+884 AKREGFVS
-891 GDLRTEQAEL
+891 DLRTEQAEM
-901 REAYEKQQPAVVIP
+901 RDAYEKQQPAEVIP
-915 LAEARKRPLA
+915 LAEARKRPLI
-925 TTAPVQPG
+925 TTAPVQPA
-933 PRRPGVSLF
+933 PRKPGVTLF

-954 DWTPFFITW
+954 DWTPFFVTW
-963 SLKGAFPQI
+963 SLKGSFPNI
-972 LKSPKY
+972 FKSGKY
-978 GEEARKLFD
+978 GSEARKTFD
-987 AARVELDDLIRGH
+987 AGRAELDEIIRGN

-1007 AGLWSARRVGDD
+1007 AGLWAARRVGDD
-1019 VEIYG
+1019 VEVFG
-1024 DEAQAKQ
+1024 DEAQTKQ
-1031 VGRFHF
+1031 IGRFHF
-1037 LRDQRQRPRV
+1037 LRDQRQRPKV
-1047 DTCRSLADL
+1047 ATCRSLADL
-1056 VSAGPG
+1056 VSTGKG
-1062 DHLGGFAVTAGQEI
+1062 DHIGAFAVTAGQEVE
-1076 DDYATSFKERDPLR
+1076 DYAASFKQKDPYR
-1090 HILIQALADRLAE
+1090 QIMIQALADRLAE

-1112 VRTTLWGYA
+1112 VRKELWGYA
-1121 PNEALNVEEL
+1121 PDEALTVEEL

-1146 ACPEHTEKAEL
+1146 ACPEHTEKEEL
-1157 WRLLDADRLGCTLTE
+1157 WRLLNANRLGCTLTE
-1172 SFAMNPAASV
+1172 TFAMNPAASV

-1208 AARKGWTVAQAEK
+1208 AARKGWTIEQAER

>member
-15 LEALLHQRIVFLDG
+15 LEALLRQRIVYLDG

-36 QLKLQEADYRGARF
+36 QLKLQEQDYRGDRF
-50 ADHASQLKGNND
+50 KDHPGQLKGNND

-67 KPAVIRDIHRAY
+67 KPSVVRDIHRAY

-92 NGTSIALADYEMGH
+92 NGTSIAMEDYAMTH

-113 AAVKVARE
+113 EAVKVARE
-121 AADAFKA
+121 AVDAFKA

-155 DPAKRD
+155 DSSKRD
-161 VTFVQVRDAYREQVE
+161 VTFAQVRDAYREQVD
-176 ALIDAGADLLLC
+176 ALIDAGADLILC

-200 LFAIDE
+200 VFAIDE
-206 AFAARGF
+206 AFEARGF

-218 ISGTITDASGR
+218 ISGTITDQSGR

-247 PISVGMN
+247 PISIGMN

-270 KKADTFVS
+270 KKADIYVS

-331 RRRTEQYP
+331 RRRTEKYP
-339 PRRPVA
+339 TRVPGEVRP
-345 ATAALQLAGLEALN
+345 ALKLAGLEALN

-378 SKIFKGHIEKGD
+378 SKIFKGHIEKND
-390 YRSALRVAKQQ
+390 YRAALGVAKQQ

-415 GLLDGAA
+415 GLLDGVA
-422 AMTKFLN
+422 AMTKYLN
-429 LAATEP
+429 MAATEP

-448 FDIIEA
+448 FDIVEA

-467 ISLKEGPAEFVRRAR
+467 ISLKEGHAEFVRRAR

-490 MIVMAFDEVGQAA
+490 MIVMAFDEQGQAA
-503 SLADKIRICERA
+503 TLADKVRICVRA
-515 YGILTQEA
+515 YGILTEEA

-540 TGMKE
+540 TGMAE

-555 AVTEIKRRCPG
+555 AVTEIKRLCPG

-575 VSFAFAGNNP
+575 VSFSFQGNNK

-591 AVFLYHAV
+591 SVFLYHAI

-614 VYSEIDPELR
+614 VYTEIDPELR

-633 RRDDATDRLMEAAP
+633 RRPDATERL
-647 RFAATKTEAADVSK
+647 TEAAARFAGAKTEVDHSK
-661 KHEWRALGV
+661 KNEWRKLDVDA
-670 EKRLEHALVKGIDD
+670 RLSHALVKGIDD
-684 HAVADTEEARLKL
+684 HVVVDTEEARVKL

-708 MDGMRVV
+708 MEGMRVV
-715 GQLFGEGKMFL
+715 GKLFGEGKMFL
-726 PQVVRSARVM
+726 PQVVKSAKVM

-749 EKVGGSTQGSFLIA
+749 EKVGGSTQGAFLIA
-763 TVKGDVHDIGKNIV
+763 TVRGDVHDIGKNIV

-797 EKIVAE
+797 ERIVSE
-803 AQRLKPDFIGLSGL
+803 ALRLKPDFIGLSGL

-825 ITVAQELKRADI
+825 VNVARELKRAGI
-837 RTPLLIGGA
+837 STPLLIGGA
-846 TTSKEHTAIKLAQH
+846 TTSKEHTAIKLAEH

-875 AVCSDLLNP
+875 TVCSDLLNA
-884 AKRDGFI
+884 AKREGFVS
-891 GDLRTEQAEL
+891 DLRAEQAEM
-901 REAYEKQQPAVVIP
+901 RDAYEKQQPAEVIP
-915 LAEARKRPLA
+915 LAEARKRPLI
-925 TTAPVQPG
+925 TTAPVQPA
-933 PRRPGVSLF
+933 PRKPGVTLF

-954 DWTPFFITW
+954 DWTPFFVTW
-963 SLKGAFPQI
+963 SLKGSFPNI
-972 LKSPKY
+972 FKSGKY
-978 GEEARKLFD
+978 GSEARKTFD
-987 AARVELDDLIRGH
+987 AGRAELDDIIRH
-1000 RVHLRGV
+1000 NRVHLRGV
-1007 AGLWSARRVGDD
+1007 AGLWAARRVGDD
-1019 VEIYG
+1019 VEVFG
-1024 DEAQAKQ
+1024 DEAQTKKI
-1031 VGRFHF
+1031 GRFHF
-1037 LRDQRQRPRV
+1037 LRDQRQRPKV
-1047 DTCRSLADL
+1047 NTCRSLADL
-1056 VSAGPG
+1056 VSAEKG
-1062 DHLGGFAVTAGQEI
+1062 DHLGAFAVTAGQEVE
-1076 DDYATSFKERDPLR
+1076 DYAASFKQTDPYR
-1090 HILIQALADRLAE
+1090 QIMIQALADRLAE

-1112 VRTTLWGYA
+1112 VRKELWGYA
-1121 PNEALNVEEL
+1121 PDEALTVEEL

-1146 ACPEHTEKAEL
+1146 ACPEHTEKEEL
-1157 WRLLDADRLGCTLTE
+1157 WRLLNANRLGCTLTE
-1172 SFAMNPAASV
+1172 TFAMNPAASV

-1208 AARKGWTVAQAEK
+1208 AARKGWTIEQTER

>member
-1 MSRQRLPLNPAGER
+1 LNPAGER
-15 LEALLHQRIVFLDG
+15 LEALLRQRIVYLDG

-36 QLKLQEADYRGARF
+36 QLKLQEADYRGDRF
-50 ADHASQLKGNND
+50 KDHPGQLKGNND

-67 KPAVIRDIHRAY
+67 KPSVVRDIHRAY

-92 NGTSIALADYEMGH
+92 NGTSIAMEDYAMTH

-121 AADAFKA
+121 AVDAFKA

-155 DPAKRD
+155 DSAKRD
-161 VTFVQVRDAYREQVE
+161 VTFAQVRDAYREQVD
-176 ALIDAGADLLLC
+176 ALIDAGADLILC

-200 LFAIDE
+200 VFAIDE
-206 AFAARGF
+206 AFEARGF

-218 ISGTITDASGR
+218 ISGTITDQSGR

-247 PISVGMN
+247 PISIGMN

-270 KKADTFVS
+270 KKADIYVS

-331 RRRTEQYP
+331 RRRTEKYP
-339 PRRPVA
+339 ARVPGEVRP
-345 ATAALQLAGLEALN
+345 ALKLAGLEALN
-359 IVGGPGTF
+359 IIGGPGTF

-378 SKIFKGHIEKGD
+378 SKIFKGHIEKND
-390 YRSALRVAKQQ
+390 YRAALGVAKQQ

-415 GLLDGAA
+415 GLLDGVA
-422 AMTKFLN
+422 AMTKYLN
-429 LAATEP
+429 MAATEP

-448 FDIIEA
+448 FDIVEA

-467 ISLKEGPAEFVRRAR
+467 ISLKEGHAEFVRRAR

-490 MIVMAFDEVGQAA
+490 MIVMAFDEKGQAA
-503 SLADKIRICERA
+503 TLADKVRICVRA
-515 YGILTQEA
+515 YGILTEEA

-540 TGMKE
+540 TGMAE

-555 AVTEIKRRCPG
+555 AVTEIKRLCPG

-575 VSFAFAGNNP
+575 VSFSFQGNNK

-591 AVFLYHAV
+591 SVFLYHAI

-614 VYSEIDPELR
+614 VYTEIDPELR

-633 RRDDATDRLMEAAP
+633 RRPDATERL
-647 RFAATKTEAADVSK
+647 TEAAARFAGAKTEVDNSK
-661 KHEWRALGV
+661 KNEWRKLDVDA
-670 EKRLEHALVKGIDD
+670 RLSHALVKGIDD
-684 HAVADTEEARLKL
+684 HVVADTEEARVKL

-708 MDGMRVV
+708 MEGMRVV
-715 GQLFGEGKMFL
+715 GKLFGEGKMFL
-726 PQVVRSARVM
+726 PQVVKSAKVM

-749 EKVGGSTQGSFLIA
+749 EKVGGSTQGAFLIA
-763 TVKGDVHDIGKNIV
+763 TVRGDVHDIGKNIV

-797 EKIVAE
+797 ERIVSE
-803 AQRLKPDFIGLSGL
+803 ALRLKPDFIGLSGL

-825 ITVAQELKRADI
+825 VNVARELKRAGI
-837 RTPLLIGGA
+837 STPLLIGGA
-846 TTSKEHTAIKLAQH
+846 TTSKEHTAIKLAEH

-875 AVCSDLLNP
+875 TVCSDLLNA
-884 AKRDGFI
+884 AKREGFVS
-891 GDLRTEQAEL
+891 DLRTEQAEM
-901 REAYEKQQPAVVIP
+901 RDAYEKQQPAEVIP
-915 LAEARKRPLA
+915 LAEARKRPLI
-925 TTAPVQPG
+925 TTAPVQPA
-933 PRRPGVSLF
+933 PRQPGVTLF

-954 DWTPFFITW
+954 DWTPFFVTW

-972 LKSPKY
+972 LKSGKY
-978 GEEARKLFD
+978 GSEARKTFD
-987 AARVELDDLIRGH
+987 AGRAELDDIIRH
-1000 RVHLRGV
+1000 NRVHLRGV
-1007 AGLWSARRVGDD
+1007 AGLWAARRVGDD
-1019 VEIYG
+1019 VEVFG
-1024 DEAQAKQ
+1024 DEAQTKQ
-1031 VGRFHF
+1031 IGRFHF
-1037 LRDQRQRPRV
+1037 LRDQRQRPKV
-1047 DTCRSLADL
+1047 ATCRSLADL
-1056 VSAGPG
+1056 VSTGKG
-1062 DHLGGFAVTAGQEI
+1062 DHIGAFAVTAGQEVE
-1076 DDYATSFKERDPLR
+1076 DYAASFKQKDPYR
-1090 HILIQALADRLAE
+1090 QIMIQALADRLAE

-1112 VRTTLWGYA
+1112 VRKELWGYA
-1121 PNEALNVEEL
+1121 PDEALTVEEL

-1146 ACPEHTEKAEL
+1146 ACPEHTEKEEL
-1157 WRLLDADRLGCTLTE
+1157 WRLLNANRLGCTLTE
-1172 SFAMNPAASV
+1172 TFAMNPAASV

-1208 AARKGWTVAQAEK
+1208 AARKGWTIEQAER

>member
-15 LEALLHQRIVFLDG
+15 LEALLRQRIVYLDG

-36 QLKLQEADYRGARF
+36 QLKLQEADYRGDRF
-50 ADHASQLKGNND
+50 KDHPGQLKGNND

-67 KPAVIRDIHRAY
+67 KPAVVRDIHRSY

-92 NGTSIALADYEMGH
+92 NGTSIAMEDYAMTH

-113 AAVKVARE
+113 EAVKVARE
-121 AADAFKA
+121 AVDAFKA

-155 DPAKRD
+155 DSAKRD
-161 VTFVQVRDAYREQVE
+161 VTFVQVRDSYREQVD

-206 AFAARGF
+206 AFEARGC
-213 RLPLM
+213 RIPVM

-270 KKADTFVS
+270 KKADIFVS

-316 LGGCCG
+316 VGGCCG

-331 RRRTEQYP
+331 RRRTEKYP
-339 PRRPVA
+339 ARVPA
-345 ATAALQLAGLEALN
+345 AAQAALQLSGLEALN
-359 IVGGPGTF
+359 VVGGPGTF

-390 YRSALRVAKQQ
+390 YKAALRVAKQQ
-401 IEAGATVIDINFDA
+401 VEAGATVIDINFDE
-415 GLLDGAA
+415 GMLDGAA

-429 LAATEP
+429 MAATEP
-435 DITKVPFMIDSSN
+435 DITKVPFMIDSSK

-467 ISLKEGPAEFVRRAR
+467 ISLKDGEESFVQRAR

-490 MIVMAFDEVGQAA
+490 MIVMAFDEKGQAA
-503 SLADKIRICERA
+503 TLADKIRICVRA
-515 YGILTQEA
+515 FGILTEQV

-529 IIFDANILTVG
+529 IIFDPNILTIG

-545 HNRYALDFIE
+545 HDRYAVDFIE
-555 AVTEIKRRCPG
+555 AVTEIKRLCPG
-566 ARTSGGLSN
+566 VRTSGGLSN
-575 VSFAFAGNNP
+575 VSFSFQGNNK

-591 AVFLYHAV
+591 SVFLYHAV

-633 RRDDATDRLMEAAP
+633 RREDATDRLLEAAP
-647 RFAATKTEAADVSK
+647 RFAATKTEGADTSK
-661 KHEWRALGV
+661 KNEWRKLGV
-670 EKRLEHALVKGIDD
+670 EARLEHALVKGIDD
-684 HAVADTEEARLKL
+684 HAVADTEEARVKL
-697 GRPLLV
+697 GKPLLV

-715 GQLFGEGKMFL
+715 GKLFGEGKMFL
-726 PQVVRSARVM
+726 PQVVKSAKVM

-797 EKIVAE
+797 EKIVSE

-825 ITVAQELKRADI
+825 ITVAQELKRAGI
-837 RTPLLIGGA
+837 HTPLLIGGA

-875 AVCSDLLNP
+875 TVCSDLLNP
-884 AKRDGFI
+884 AKRDGFV
-891 GDLRTEQAEL
+891 GDLKTTQTEM

-915 LAEARKRPLA
+915 LAEARQRPLI
-925 TTAPVQPG
+925 TTAPVQPA
-933 PRRPGVSLF
+933 PRKPGVTLF

-954 DWTPFFITW
+954 DWTPFFVTW
-963 SLKGAFPQI
+963 SLKGSFPNI
-972 LKSPKY
+972 FKSPKY
-978 GEEARKLFD
+978 GSEARKLFD
-987 AARVELDDLIRGH
+987 DARVELDDLIKH
-1000 RVHLRGV
+1000 QRVHLRGV
-1007 AGLWSARRVGDD
+1007 AGLWAARRVGDD
-1019 VEIYG
+1019 VEVYG
-1024 DEAQAKQ
+1024 DEAQSKQ
-1031 VGRFHF
+1031 IGRFHF
-1037 LRDQRQRPRV
+1037 LRDQRQRPKV
-1047 DTCRSLADL
+1047 ATCRSLADL
-1056 VSAGPG
+1056 VSTGKG
-1062 DHLGGFAVTAGQEI
+1062 DHLGAFAVTAGQEI
-1076 DDYATSFKERDPLR
+1076 EDYAASFKAKDPFR
-1090 HILIQALADRLAE
+1090 QILIQALADRLAE
-1103 GCAEWLHRE
+1103 GCAEWLHLE
-1112 VRTTLWGYA
+1112 VRRKLWGYA
-1121 PNEALNVEEL
+1121 PNEALTVEEL

-1199 VGRDQVEDY
+1199 LGRDQVEDY
-1208 AARKGWTVAQAEK
+1208 AKRKGWTVEQAEK